1 MKKKIYACILVAFSS
16 LSGYAQT
23 WSTSGNSGLS
33 ASNFIGTTD
42 AVPLTFKVNS
52 RAAGYSGDGNT
63 DYANVS
69 FGYNSL
75 NYPTSGGRNVA
86 LGIQAL
92 TYNSSGW
99 SNIAIGYWALDTN
112 TSGSE
117 NIAIGASSMAQTN
130 GSTSRNIGI
139 GVSTLKYNKGTL
151 NTALGTYA
159 AEQNT
164 SGSLITAIGAK
175 ALLNNTTGTYNT
187 AVGAQAMQ
195 SNTTGEINVGCGS
208 GALYSNISGSH
219 NTAVGNAALWSNTSG
234 NENTAIGDEALAGN
248 IDGSYNVAI
257 GTRTLWCGD
266 NLTDF
271 TAWGHGSKNTATG
284 WEAMRSLSSGESN
297 SAYGYHSLLYTNTG
311 QYNAAYGAWSLSG
324 NTKGNGNTALGYYAL
339 ATNTSGSYNTAI
351 GYGADLDA
359 TSLTNATVIG
369 YGASTNRS
377 NSTTIGNKEITSIG
391 GLVGWSTLLK
401 DEEKTNLTENVPGL
415 SFIAN
420 LTPITFNIPNSTE
433 THTGFLTQNVKS
445 VADSIGYQ
453 FGGIDKT
460 DDTVYGLR
468 YSEFVGSLV
477 ASIKELNESNQEKDS
492 EIADLSATV
501 SLLQY
506 QLNYLANALNI
517 TLPSGISLGGSSITS
532 TKSSVAASL
541 AQNYPNPCTQSTT
554 ISYKLPDTFSS
565 AQLMITNEKGA
576 LIQISSLPFTEE
588 SSISI
593 NASSFKMSGI
603 YLYSLLVDGK
613 LIDTKRMIV
622 KI

>member
-1 MKKKIYACILVAFSS
+1 MKKKIYACMLVALSS
-16 LSGYAQT
+16 LSGYGQT

-42 AVPLTFKVNS
+42 AVPLTFKVNNK
-52 RAAGYSGDGNT
+52 AAGYSGHGNT

-92 TYNSSGW
+92 TNNSSGW

-117 NIAIGASSMAQTN
+117 NIAIGVSSMAQAN

-139 GVSTLKYNKGTL
+139 GVSTLKYNMGTL

-219 NTAVGNAALWSNTSG
+219 NTGVGNASLWSNTSG
-234 NENTAIGDEALAGN
+234 NDNTAIGDEALAGN
-248 IDGSYNVAI
+248 LDGSCNVAI
-257 GTRTLWCGD
+257 GTRALWCGD
-266 NLTDF
+266 NLSEF

-297 SAYGYHSLLYTNTG
+297 SAYGYHSLLYTDAG

-339 ATNTSGSYNTAI
+339 ATNTSGSYNTAV

-369 YGASTNRS
+369 YGASANRS
-377 NSTTIGNKEITSIG
+377 NSVTIGNKEIASVG
-391 GLVGWSTLLK
+391 GLIGWSTLLK
-401 DEEKTNLTENVPGL
+401 DEEKTNQTENVPGL

-460 DDTVYGLR
+460 DNTTYGLR
-468 YSEFVGSLV
+468 YSEFIGPLV
-477 ASIKELNESNQEKDS
+477 MAIKELSSVNEEKDS
-492 EIADLSATV
+492 IISDLTAQV
-501 SLLQY
+501 STLQY
-506 QLNYLANALNI
+506 QLNYLANALNVN
-517 TLPSGISLGGSSITS
+517 LPSGMLGNTAIATS
-532 TKSSVAASL
+532 RSTIATASL

-554 ISYKLPDTFSS
+554 IPYKLPDAFSS

-576 LIQISSLPFTEE
+576 LIQISSLPASEE
-588 SSISI
+588 NSISI
-593 NASSFKMSGI
+593 NTSSFKTSGI